1 MPKRHTS
8 RELARRLE
16 EKGLP
21 VTFVVRDEPKHS
33 NQESLDQQALIVWW
47 RTNCSLYGLP
57 ERALK
62 AFPLQ
67 GARTPQN
74 GARMKAEGMRA
85 GTMDLFLA
93 TARRG
98 FNGLFIEM
106 KTATGVISKDQLEEL
121 EHLNLEN
128 YSTAVCRST
137 DDAIKEIQI
146 YLLGMP

>member
-1 MPKRHTS
+1 MTKRHTS
-8 RELARRLE
+8 RDLARRLQ

-21 VTFVVRDEPKHS
+21 VTFVVRDEPKRS
-33 NQESLDQQALIVWW
+33 NQESIDQQALIKWW
-47 RTNCSLYGLP
+47 ADVCTSYGLP

-85 GTMDLFLA
+85 GTCDLFLA
-93 TARRG
+93 AARG
-98 FNGLFIEM
+98 QFHGLWIEM
-106 KTATGVISKDQLEEL
+106 KTAKGVVSPEQLEEL
-121 EHLNLEN
+121 KHLNEQD

-137 DDAIKEIQI
+137 EDAIAEIRI
-146 YLLGMP
+146 YLRT

>member
-21 VTFVVRDEPKHS
+21 VNFTPRDEPKRN
-33 NQESLDQQALIVWW
+33 NQESIDQQALIVWW
-47 RTNCSLYGLP
+47 RDVCSSYGLP

-74 GARMKAEGMRA
+74 GARMKKEGMRA
-85 GTMDLFLA
+85 GTCDLFLSA
-93 TARRG
+93 ARAG
-98 FNGLFIEM
+98 FHGLWIEM
-106 KTATGVISKDQLEEL
+106 KTVDGVISPEQLEEL
-121 EHLNLEN
+121 AHLNQQD

-137 DDAIKEIQI
+137 EDAIAEIRI
-146 YLLGMP
+146 YLRQ

>member
-1 MPKRHTS
+1 MPKRFNS

-21 VTFVVRDEPKHS
+21 VNFVPRDEPKRN
-33 NQESLDQQALIVWW
+33 NQESLDQQALIDWW
-47 RTNCSLYGLP
+47 ATRCAHYGLP

-85 GTMDLFLA
+85 GTCDLFLA
-93 TARRG
+93 AARG
-98 FNGLFIEM
+98 EFHGLWIEM
-106 KTATGVISKDQLEEL
+106 KTATGVISREQLEEL
-121 EHLNLEN
+121 AHLNKQD

-137 DDAIKEIQI
+137 DDAIREIEI
-146 YLLGMP
+146 YLGHP